1 MLDNSNFKRDTF
13 YPAREACGLVGDES
27 RAELDPRRNP
37 PLTKDFRAFAASVL
51 MDAGATVLEA
61 SKLLRHADSRT
72 TLAYYARAQEEES
85 FDKDRVS
92 VRDQANLKLSERLE
106 KLYSVWARKFPQAA
120 KRVAATGQVEP
131 VRARRKPKPA
141 IEKQARIV
149 LKNGAKTEF
158 LVMGTREK
166 PNSPHKNG
174 SRLGDLNPGPTHYE
188 CVALPLS

>member
-1 MLDNSNFKRDTF
+1 
-13 YPAREACGLVGDES
+13 
-27 RAELDPRRNP
+27 
-37 PLTKDFRAFAASVL
+37 

-72 TLAYYARAQEEES
+72 TLAHYARAQEEES

-92 VRDQANLKLSERLE
+92 VRDQANLNLSKRLDNF
-106 KLYSVWARKFPQAA
+106 YSVWARKFPQAA
-120 KRVAATGQVEP
+120 KKVAVASQVEP
-131 VRARRKPKPA
+131 VKARRKPKPA

-158 LVMGTREK
+158 IVTETRQK
-166 PNSPHKNG
+166 AKFPHENE